1 MPVLPAND
9 PYAYN
14 VAQVKVLWVLNAQQ
28 SAWEKKLPTQVSQ
41 LLAAT
46 RKQLKRADLQQAGL
60 TSAAVKGG
68 CMGTL
73 GAA

>member
-1 MPVLPAND
+1 MHVLRSND
-9 PYAYN
+9 LHVCN
-14 VAQVKVLWVLNAQQ
+14 LSQVKVLSVLNAQQ
-28 SAWEKKLPTQVSQ
+28 SAWEQQLPTQVSQ

-60 TSAAVKGG
+60 TSAAAKGV
-68 CMGTL
+68 CMGIL